1 MSKEVTTIILAAGK
15 GTRMKSNI
23 SKPMHKIAGLEI
35 ISHIIKTV
43 EKIDT
48 KETII
53 VVSEENNEDITK
65 CLSDKEKLVIQK
77 ERKGTG
83 DATKTAIDIISNINN
98 PVLITYGD
106 MPLVESETYTKM
118 IKRIYEENV
127 SIVALGFY
135 TKDTTNKYGRFKI
148 NADNNLESI
157 IEFKDATEE
166 ERKNPLCN
174 AGIYVIKNA
183 ELLKNL
189 LERIDNKNASGEY
202 YLTDIIKI
210 AYEQK
215 LKCVYDIAM
224 ENEVMGVNSRNELA
238 VAEKIFQDKKRQEF
252 MLSGVTLQEPS
263 TVYFSYD
270 TIIENDVTIEPNVFF
285 ANGVKIKSGT
295 VIKSFSYLEDC
306 EINNNVT
313 IGPFARIRPGT
324 VLKNNCKVGNFC
336 EIKKSTIGNGT
347 KINHLG
353 YIGDT
358 EIGDNTNIGAGTIT
372 CNYNG
377 YTKSKTKIGN
387 NSFIGSNTIIIAPIN
402 IGNNT
407 MTAAGSVI
415 TNDVIDGAIAISR
428 SEQKNLDQG
437 MIRYRKKMGEK

>member
-1 MSKEVTTIILAAGK
+1 MAIEQF
-15 GTRMKSNI
+15 
-23 SKPMHKIAGLEI
+23 
-35 ISHIIKTV
+35 
-43 EKIDT
+43 
-48 KETII
+48 
-53 VVSEENNEDITK
+53 
-65 CLSDKEKLVIQK
+65 EKLVNLYHENKLSHAYLLVTNNIDYCFRDLKLAIKQIDCNEEYK
-77 ERKGTG
+77 ENCTKCNICNLIDQNYLPSLIVIESDGKNIKKEQILELKRKFS
-83 DATKTAIDIISNINN
+83 TKPI
-98 PVLITYGD
+98 
-106 MPLVESETYTKM
+106 YTK
-118 IKRIYEENV
+118 EN
-127 SIVALGFY
+127 
-135 TKDTTNKYGRFKI
+135 
-148 NADNNLESI
+148 
-157 IEFKDATEE
+157 
-166 ERKNPLCN
+166 
-174 AGIYVIKNA
+174 IYVIKNA

-347 KINHLG
+347 KINHLS

>member
-215 LKCVYDIAM
+215 LKCVYYIAM

-347 KINHLG
+347 KINHLS

>member
-210 AYEQK
+210 AYKQK

-347 KINHLG
+347 KINHLS

-387 NSFIGSNTIIIAPIN
+387 NSFIGSNTIMIAPIN

>member
-347 KINHLG
+347 KINHLS

-387 NSFIGSNTIIIAPIN
+387 NSFIGSNTIMIAPIN

>member
-53 VVSEENNEDITK
+53 VASEENNEDITK

-347 KINHLG
+347 KINHLS

>member
-306 EINNNVT
+306 EINNNVS

-347 KINHLG
+347 KINHLS

-387 NSFIGSNTIIIAPIN
+387 NSFIGSNTIMIAPIN

>member
-313 IGPFARIRPGT
+313 IGPFARIRHGT

-347 KINHLG
+347 KINHLS

>member
-347 KINHLG
+347 KINHLS

-387 NSFIGSNTIIIAPIN
+387 NSFIGSNTIMIAPIN

-415 TNDVIDGAIAISR
+415 TNDIIDGAIAISR

>member
-347 KINHLG
+347 KINHLS

-428 SEQKNLDQG
+428 TKKKNLDQG

>member
-347 KINHLG
+347 KINHLS

-377 YTKSKTKIGN
+377 YTKSKTKIGD
-387 NSFIGSNTIIIAPIN
+387 NSFIGSNTIMIAPVS

>member
-1 MSKEVTTIILAAGK
+1 MSKRITTIILAAGK

-35 ISHIIKTV
+35 ISHIVKTV
-43 EKIDT
+43 ERIDT
-48 KETII
+48 EETIV
-53 VVSEENNEDITK
+53 VVSNENNEDIAK
-65 CLSDKEKLVIQK
+65 CLSDKEKLAIQK

-83 DATKTAIDIISNINN
+83 DATKTAIDLISNINN

-347 KINHLG
+347 KINHLS

-415 TNDVIDGAIAISR
+415 TNDVVDGAIAISR

>member
-1 MSKEVTTIILAAGK
+1 
-15 GTRMKSNI
+15 MKSNI

-285 ANGVKIKSGT
+285 ANGVKIKS
-295 VIKSFSYLEDC
+295 
-306 EINNNVT
+306 
-313 IGPFARIRPGT
+313 
-324 VLKNNCKVGNFC
+324 
-336 EIKKSTIGNGT
+336 
-347 KINHLG
+347 
-353 YIGDT
+353 
-358 EIGDNTNIGAGTIT
+358 
-372 CNYNG
+372 
-377 YTKSKTKIGN
+377 
-387 NSFIGSNTIIIAPIN
+387 
-402 IGNNT
+402 
-407 MTAAGSVI
+407 
-415 TNDVIDGAIAISR
+415 
-428 SEQKNLDQG
+428 
-437 MIRYRKKMGEK
+437 